1 MEHGFPLLMI
11 QRSICK
17 AVSSGPAVMGRAWPL
32 GLAGNFVIPGGQEG
46 FLEEVLSLFFFFYC
60 AGSLF
65 AARGLS
71 LFVAS
76 RGYSSLSCGGFSCGA
91 WGLGEWASAVV
102 SQGSTLGSVTLWC
115 ADSIALQHVESS
127 QTRNRTRVPCIDRRI
142 LNHWTTRDVHKW
154 LFHWTTR
161 DVHKWL
167 FTFMMIISSRFPPK
181 LINCISYAFS
191 KLTNTYA

>member
-1 MEHGFPLLMI
+1 MI
-11 QRSICK
+11 QRRVCK
-17 AVSSGPAVMGRAWPL
+17 AVSSGPAVMGRARPV

-46 FLEEVLSLFFFFYC
+46 FLEEVLSLSFFC
-60 AGSLF
+60 CPGSLF

-76 RGYSSLSCGGFSCGA
+76 RGSSSLSCGGFSCGA
-91 WGLGEWASAVV
+91 RALGEWASAAV
-102 SQGSTLGSVTLWC
+102 SRGSILGSVTLWC
-115 ADSIALQHVESS
+115 ADSVALQHVGSS
-127 QTRNRTRVPCIDRRI
+127 RTRSRTRVPCIDRRI

-154 LFHWTTR
+154 LF
-161 DVHKWL
+161 
-167 FTFMMIISSRFPPK
+167 TFMMIISSRFLPK